1 MRKSCVIYKTWAD
14 QMLNLP
20 DDMAGQY
27 MKAVFKYAIYG
38 EETDSDNAFI
48 NAMLVPVKE
57 KLDEDLAKYE
67 AQVERMNKCRNQKD
81 IYKKSDRS
89 LQEVTSD
96 TVTDTV
102 TVTVTDKKNKRS
114 SFGDF
119 PQRPFDYERL
129 KKVTSHV

>member
-1 MRKSCVIYKTWAD
+1 
-14 QMLNLP
+14 MLNLP

-102 TVTVTDKKNKRS
+102 TDTVKKNKRS
-114 SFGDF
+114 TFHDF
-119 PQRPFDYERL
+119 PQRKIDYAEF
-129 KKVTSHV
+129 KKVNDNV

>member
-96 TVTDTV
+96 TDTDTVTDTV
-102 TVTVTDKKNKRS
+102 KKNKRS
-114 SFGDF
+114 TFHDF
-119 PQRPFDYERL
+119 SQRKIDYTEF
-129 KKVTSHV
+129 KKVNDNV